1 MAIKIEC
8 AYTDRVSIKKLK
20 PNPLNPNEHPEE
32 QIKLLAE
39 IIKQVGWRDPITI
52 SKRSGFI
59 VRGHGRFAAA
69 VLLKMASVPVEYHD
83 YDSEEEELADLVMDN
98 KIKELSY
105 LDRGKVRDLLSGFED
120 SSRRLMTGFNEV
132 EIEKIMHGG
141 GQPPPSLGSGA
152 GSGSGGGGGTS
163 AGDKG
168 SEGDG
173 AGSGEKNDIK
183 YYRLPLMMSNEDR
196 AFVMATL
203 DAFQIKNRMNE
214 ASDALLRI
222 IQEYQG
228 GA

>member
-8 AYTDRVSIKKLK
+8 AYTDRVSVKKLK

-52 SKRSGFI
+52 SNRSGFI

-69 VLLKMASVPVEYHD
+69 VLLKMGSVPVEYHD

>member
-8 AYTDRVSIKKLK
+8 AYTDRVSVKKLK

-52 SKRSGFI
+52 SNRSGFI

-105 LDRGKVRDLLSGFED
+105 LDRGKVRELLSGFED

-141 GQPPPSLGSGA
+141 GQPPPSLGPGA

>member
-8 AYTDRVSIKKLK
+8 AYTDRVSVKKMQ
-20 PNPLNPNEHPEE
+20 PNSLNPNEHPEE

-105 LDRGKVRDLLSGFED
+105 LDRGKVRELLSGFED

-183 YYRLPLMMSNEDR
+183 YYRLPLMMSMMDR

>member
-52 SKRSGFI
+52 SNRSGFI

-105 LDRGKVRDLLSGFED
+105 LDRGKVRELLSGFED

-183 YYRLPLMMSNEDR
+183 YYRLPLMMSMMDR

>member
-8 AYTDRVSIKKLK
+8 AFTDRVSIKNLK

-52 SKRSGFI
+52 SNRSGFI

-141 GQPPPSLGSGA
+141 GQPPPSLGPGA

-183 YYRLPLMMSNEDR
+183 YYRLPLMMSMMDR